1 MPLAAAVLYWAILG
15 PALPIEKPANVD
27 LLPFVFAGD
36 ERVAVHTDRS
46 LETPA
51 GQTEILFRVPDSAGQ
66 IRLDVFE
73 DRSPA
78 SPRWTRSSAA
88 ESRDGSLSVSGR
100 PGARVLVVARLE
112 GQPDYLLE
120 GPFVWP
126 AQPLERRIPGE
137 MRFRTLTGQDALALE
152 ASRFRLFAAEG
163 QSDAL
168 CETLEK
174 GRWQCV
180 GVPTTGD
187 GILQLCS
194 PDGSTGF
201 ADVSPGHSSKVSIN
215 HVAWSAVAELAGP
228 DGKITETPSVEVAI
242 LKRSPG
248 GAGFLVPEKTLQ
260 VRQGPP
266 GLLFLAGSEP
276 VADQIVQF
284 RLPSRYAARIALTE
298 LMNGGCGEP
307 LAVSVEKAG
316 SVFGTVSGED
326 HQPLG
331 GALVALLEA
340 DPEHVER
347 KTDRPVSRVLADSQT
362 DVDGRFEFPD
372 APRGRYR
379 LRGCHAAVG
388 CADRTAVAGSEPS
401 DLVLVPRAVFR
412 GRVVA
417 GSGIPEATAMVRIT
431 ATLEHYTTAPDRLTA
446 LPMEIAAG
454 PDGRFQ
460 IAAPSD
466 GHYVIEARSSK
477 AGIARRSVELTP
489 FSPPTTDLGDLRIG
503 TPGEFVAR
511 LTECA
516 GGALALS
523 GPMGSETGLPAQL
536 RFPIAADGRADVELP
551 EGGSWLVAAEC
562 AGVRRYVDPI
572 FLRNVEELFGQE
584 IVLRLAPTS
593 KP

>member
-1 MPLAAAVLYWAILG
+1 MPLAAAMICWAVLGLAAPG
-15 PALPIEKPANVD
+15 EKPASLD
-27 LLPFVFAGD
+27 RLQFIFAGE
-36 ERVAVHTDRS
+36 ERATVRTDRIV
-46 LETPA
+46 ETPA
-51 GQTEILFRVPDSAGQ
+51 GQTEVLFRVPESAG
-66 IRLDVFE
+66 IARLDLFE
-73 DRSPA
+73 DRAPA
-78 SPRWTRSSAA
+78 IPRWAWLSSA
-88 ESRDGSLSVSGR
+88 ESRDRSLSLSGR
-100 PGARVLVVARLE
+100 PGARVLVVARSE

-120 GPFVWP
+120 GPFGWP
-126 AQPLERRIPGE
+126 AQPQDRRIPGDK
-137 MRFRTLTGQDALALE
+137 RFRTLTGQDALAVE

-163 QSDAL
+163 PSDAL

-180 GVPTTGD
+180 GVPTTGN

-201 ADVSPGHSSKVSIN
+201 ADVSSGHSSKVSIN

-242 LKRSPG
+242 LRRSPG

-276 VADQIVQF
+276 VADQLVQF
-284 RLPSRYAARIALTE
+284 RLLSRYAARIALTE
-298 LMNGGCGEP
+298 LMNGGCGEA
-307 LAVSVEKAG
+307 LGVSLEKAG

-326 HQPLG
+326 HQPLA
-331 GALVALLEA
+331 GALVALLET
-340 DPEHVER
+340 DPDRSER
-347 KTDRPVSRVLADSQT
+347 KSDRPVSRVLADSQT
-362 DVDGRFEFPD
+362 DVNGRFEFPD
-372 APRGRYR
+372 APPGRYR
-379 LRGCHAAVG
+379 LRGCHAAIG
-388 CADRTAVAGSEPS
+388 CAERTAVVGSEPS

-412 GRVVA
+412 GRVI
-417 GSGIPEATAMVRIT
+417 GGNGIPEAMAMVRII
-431 ATLEHYTTAPDRLTA
+431 ATLEHYTTTSDRLAA

-466 GHYVIEARSSK
+466 GRYVIEARSSK

-489 FSPPTTDLGDLRIG
+489 FSPATTDLGDLRIG

-511 LTECA
+511 VAECP

-523 GPMGSETGLPAQL
+523 GPMGGETGLPAQL
-536 RFPIAADGRADVELP
+536 RFPIGADGRADIELP

-572 FLRNVEELFGQE
+572 FLRSVEELFGQE
-584 IVLRLAPTS
+584 IVLRLAPAS